1 MSPAHEI
8 VPECVGRKS
17 KIIPGGKR
25 QTQPLISDYPTFIFT
40 GSGKSEEESEEDN
53 RKPALAEELKKSP
66 ERKRCRKDACPP
78 VGSSGAELHKLA
90 LPLPTN
96 LFSLFWRQTGSSH
109 SPSPSFQNSG
119 GTKTQKEKRKKK
131 VIHTVESGEKSIRKY
146 LTRTKPKTML
156 KLETNTHNEH
166 QEQFPQ
172 TEYSQGTSGET
183 HKTRE
188 KPEAIHSPTSAT
200 KQHIYQYSEQEKLNS
215 RN

>member
-1 MSPAHEI
+1 MGS
-8 VPECVGRKS
+8 
-17 KIIPGGKR
+17 
-25 QTQPLISDYPTFIFT
+25 T
-40 GSGKSEEESEEDN
+40 GAK
-53 RKPALAEELKKSP
+53 
-66 ERKRCRKDACPP
+66 
-78 VGSSGAELHKLA
+78 LHKLA

-96 LFSLFWRQTGSSH
+96 LFSFFRRQTGSSH

-119 GTKTQKEKRKKK
+119 GTETQKERKKRKKK

-188 KPEAIHSPTSAT
+188 KPEAIHSSTSAT
-200 KQHIYQYSEQEKLNS
+200 KQHIYQYSEQDNLNS
-215 RN
+215 SLWLLGSGT